1 MARIDRLY
9 IIAHGDYSVI
19 GARRIGGKE
28 LNALELAR
36 VLVKKILKDFVS
48 LRMIS
53 CDSAVSEKINQL
65 LLHD

>member
-36 VLVKKILKDFVS
+36 VLVKKNTKRFREPENDF
-48 LRMIS
+48 M
-53 CDSAVSEKINQL
+53 
-65 LLHD
+65 